1 MSDSSALGLQGESM
15 AVAHL
20 QQKGYKI
27 RHRNWKAGK
36 LEVDIIAENDDFVV
50 FAEVKTRTEGFLGK
64 LSDLVSKD
72 KQKLLI
78 LAADSY
84 IRKYDIN
91 KESRFDV
98 ILLILKGQSL
108 EVEQHIEEA
117 FYPTLR

>member
-1 MSDSSALGLQGESM
+1 MSDSSVLGLQGESM
-15 AVAHL
+15 AAAHL

-50 FAEVKTRTEGFLGK
+50 FAEVKTRTEGFLGEIF
-64 LSDLVSKD
+64 DLVSKD

>member
-1 MSDSSALGLQGESM
+1 MSDSSALGLQGESV
-15 AVAHL
+15 AAAHL

>member
-15 AVAHL
+15 AAAHL
-20 QQKGYKI
+20 QEKGYKI

-36 LEVDIIAENDDFVV
+36 LEVDIIAENDIFVV
-50 FAEVKTRTEGFLGK
+50 FAEVKTRTEGFLGEIF
-64 LSDLVSKD
+64 DLVSKD

-98 ILLILKGQSL
+98 ILMVLKGQSL
-108 EVEQHIEEA
+108 EVEQHIEDA
-117 FYPTLR
+117 FYSTLR